1 MNRLLPLL
9 LACTVAPPE
18 PAKTDSG
25 EPIAS
30 GKLALRY
37 QIDPARVA
45 ELDGPAQGVFYGQL
59 QADDGTLLETFEHH
73 LDLGDG
79 RIPTELMH
87 TTGALMIETVLVSG
101 FLDANESDSE
111 AADAG
116 DPVALASDNR
126 FTVTTG
132 STAAVT
138 IELGEIHGAEGAPP
152 SFEQVRDELLIA
164 SCAFSS
170 CHGSG
175 AGGLQIDS
183 DMTEDSLIGVPAT
196 AQPELTLVVAGEPE
210 SSYLIAKMEGAV
222 DIAGDVMPPS
232 GVLIDE
238 RVEVVREWI
247 ESLSDR

>member
-1 MNRLLPLL
+1 MKRLLPLL

-126 FTVTTG
+126 FSVTIG

-138 IELGEIHGAEGAPP
+138 IELGEILGAEGPPP
-152 SFEQVRDELLIA
+152 SFEQVRDE
-164 SCAFSS
+164 
-170 CHGSG
+170 
-175 AGGLQIDS
+175 
-183 DMTEDSLIGVPAT
+183 
-196 AQPELTLVVAGEPE
+196 
-210 SSYLIAKMEGAV
+210 
-222 DIAGDVMPPS
+222 
-232 GVLIDE
+232 
-238 RVEVVREWI
+238 
-247 ESLSDR
+247 